1 MASNPIDKGKVA
13 AKIESLQRRL
23 LTLHGKKDSGTRAV
37 QYKIAC
43 TQLSILDLQIILA
56 DSDPIERAS
65 LHRSRAAVSADVTRL
80 LKQASKDRYLQI
92 LDAFEAIES
101 ATNRLRPLAER
112 QH

>member
-1 MASNPIDKGKVA
+1 MALDRTKIEK
-13 AKIESLQRRL
+13 KIESLQAKLYR
-23 LTLHGKKDSGTRAV
+23 LHGKRDAGTRSI
-37 QYKIAC
+37 QHQIAC

-56 DSDPIERAS
+56 DQDPIERAS

-80 LKQASKDRYLQI
+80 LKQESKDRYLQI
-92 LDAFEAIES
+92 LDAFERLES